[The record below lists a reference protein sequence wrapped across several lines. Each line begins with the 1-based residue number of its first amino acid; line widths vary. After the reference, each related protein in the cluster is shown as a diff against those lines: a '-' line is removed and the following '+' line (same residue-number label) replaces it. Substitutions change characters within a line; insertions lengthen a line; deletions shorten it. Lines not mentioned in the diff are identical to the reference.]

1 MNALTKERIELLQ
14 KAQDRIREATALINK
29 AVARTAI
36 ESRVNQRLIP
46 ALLMFVDQPHTGSAS
61 LEELIDEIK
70 LEE

>member
-46 ALLMFVDQPHTGSAS
+46 ALLMFVDQPHAGSAS

>member
-36 ESRVNQRLIP
+36 EARVNQKLIP
-46 ALLMFVDQPHTGSAS
+46 ALLMFVDQPHEGSAS